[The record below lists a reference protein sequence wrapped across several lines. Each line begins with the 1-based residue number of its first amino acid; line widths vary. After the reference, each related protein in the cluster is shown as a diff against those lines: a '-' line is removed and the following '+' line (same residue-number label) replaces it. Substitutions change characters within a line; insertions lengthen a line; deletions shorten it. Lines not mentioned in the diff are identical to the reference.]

1 MFINIHVIQTVPS
14 NNLNRDDTGAP
25 KTLFFG
31 DRERAMRKENP
42 RERE

>member
-14 NNLNRDDTGAP
+14 NNLNRDDTAGIP
-25 KTLFFG
+25 PLVNG
-31 DRERAMRKENP
+31 LLLLYNRKENP